1 MKLGKCG
8 KWFIGLLCICVVLVS
23 ATPVWA
29 GNADIGNN
37 PSVTDEITTANDAK
51 ATATDD
57 SITESSINANAK
69 GKNVTEIGTNAN
81 AEGENATAVGT
92 YANAVGKNVTAVG
105 TYANATGENTTA
117 IGAHATA
124 TGKNATAIGDNA
136 KATAENS
143 VALGAGSET
152 GNRKNTVSVGA
163 PGAERQITNVADG
176 VAPTDAVN
184 VRQLDRLS
192 LRLDRVGALAAAM
205 SGLAPLAY
213 KADEPTQGSIA
224 TGMYSG
230 ETAVA
235 GGLYH
240 YTHEDVLLNAAFAIC
255 GSEKMGRMG
264 VSFRFPKG
272 KDKSVTEAPITPS
285 SPAAPVNPATPTE
298 TQEVEPVAVIPE
310 TILPAHQA
318 TDAAAADTEV
328 KG

>member
-1 MKLGKCG
+1 MKLDNLGKG
-8 KWFIGLLCICVVLVS
+8 FIGLLCICVVLMS
-23 ATPVWA
+23 AAPVWA
-29 GNADIGNN
+29 GNADIGNS
-37 PSVTDEITTANDAK
+37 PAVADETASADDTK
-51 ATATDD
+51 ATAAD
-57 SITESSINANAK
+57 S
-69 GKNVTEIGTNAN
+69 NVTEIGTYAN
-81 AEGENATAVGT
+81 AEGENATA
-92 YANAVGKNVTAVG
+92 
-105 TYANATGENTTA
+105 
-117 IGAHATA
+117 IGAHANA
-124 TGKNATAIGDNA
+124 TGKNATAIGDYA
-136 KATAENS
+136 QATAENS

-152 GNRKNTVSVGA
+152 GDRKNTVSVGA

-184 VRQLDRLS
+184 VRQLNRLS

-272 KDKSVTEAPITPS
+272 KDKSVTEAPITPAA
-285 SPAAPVNPATPTE
+285 PAAPVNPATPTE
-298 TQEVEPVAVIPE
+298 IQELEPVAVISE
-310 TILPAHQA
+310 ATLPAHQA

>member
-1 MKLGKCG
+1 MKLGNVG
-8 KWFIGLLCICVVLVS
+8 KGFIGLLCICVVLMS
-23 ATPVWA
+23 AAPVWA
-29 GNADIGNN
+29 GNAVSGNS
-37 PSVTDEITTANDAK
+37 PAVADETASADDTK
-51 ATATDD
+51 ATAAD
-57 SITESSINANAK
+57 S
-69 GKNVTEIGTNAN
+69 NVTEIGTYAN

-92 YANAVGKNVTAVG
+92 NANAVGKNVTAIG

-124 TGKNATAIGDNA
+124 TGNNATAIGDYA

-152 GNRKNTVSVGA
+152 GNRANTVSVGA

-184 VRQLDRLS
+184 VRQLNRLS

-272 KDKSVTEAPITPS
+272 KDKNVTEAPVTPT
-285 SPAAPVNPATPTE
+285 APVAPVDPATPTE
-298 TQEVEPVAVIPE
+298 TQEVEPVVVIPE
-310 TILPAHQA
+310 TTLPTHQA
-318 TDAAAADTEV
+318 TGAAVADTEV